1 MRMLIIDGVRV
12 REDEAEAL
20 GYTIPDEQP
29 REVDA
34 DEQPREVDADEQP
47 REVDADETD
56 GQAGKPKGRTP
67 ANKARTTSNK

>member
-12 REDEAEAL
+12 REDEAKAL
-20 GYTIPDEQP
+20 GYTIP
-29 REVDA
+29 
-34 DEQPREVDADEQP
+34 DEQP

-67 ANKARTTSNK
+67 ANKSRTTSNK